1 MQVAQGGSIWD
12 NGQTLVML
20 SNGSLWAWGNDRA
33 AQLGD
38 GATAMEPLPV
48 RFHAP
53 AGVVYRSL
61 ATGSATSYAIST
73 TGKVYA
79 WGVAHVGQVGDGH
92 TRTAVTAV
100 VVATGAALDLG
111 DREQSGH
118 QPFAEDVTSDGE
130 HFLHGLAGH
139 PELAGDLGL
148 RDALIGQAANQV
160 AALPGQILG
169 DAEVLEGFGADFFEA
184 PDGVLLGGSTF

>member
-1 MQVAQGGSIWD
+1 MTGP
-12 NGQTLVML
+12 
-20 SNGSLWAWGNDRA
+20 

-38 GATAMEPLPV
+38 GTTVMEPLPV

-92 TRTAVTAV
+92 TRH
-100 VVATGAALDLG
+100 GDHRCRRRHRGHLDLG
-111 DREQSGH
+111 DREQCGH
-118 QPFAEDVTSDGE
+118 QCA
-130 HFLHGLAGH
+130 
-139 PELAGDLGL
+139 PE
-148 RDALIGQAANQV
+148 
-160 AALPGQILG
+160 
-169 DAEVLEGFGADFFEA
+169 EA
-184 PDGVLLGGSTF
+184 

>member
-1 MQVAQGGSIWD
+1 MRVHLRHPVIEVAQGGSIWD
-12 NGQTLVML
+12 NGQTLAML
-20 SNGSLWAWGNDRA
+20 SNGSLWSWGNDRA

-38 GATAMEPLPV
+38 GTTVMEPLPV

-92 TRTAVTAV
+92 TRTAITAV
-100 VVATGAALDLG
+100 VVASGA
-111 DREQSGH
+111 
-118 QPFAEDVTSDGE
+118 TSIS
-130 HFLHGLAGH
+130 AT
-139 PELAGDLGL
+139 
-148 RDALIGQAANQV
+148 ANNV
-160 AALPGQILG
+160 VISVPPKKLKP
-169 DAEVLEGFGADFFEA
+169 
-184 PDGVLLGGSTF
+184 